1 MADYMLLRIAMI
13 GFTTGMFALT
23 IFVGKMAHATWHGFY
38 QRKEHRG

>member
-23 IFVGKMAHATWHGFY
+23 IFVGKMAYATWHGFY

>member
-23 IFVGKMAHATWHGFY
+23 ILVGKMAYATWHGIY

>member
-23 IFVGKMAHATWHGFY
+23 IFVEKMAYATWHGFY

>member
-23 IFVGKMAHATWHGFY
+23 IFVGKMAYVTWHGFY